1 MRGIYCR
8 TDPNGRKYV
17 GLSCDIKRR
26 WKEENREALKHLEN
40 HKENSLYFG
49 LNRFGAHSFIN
60 EVVEEIPYDYNK
72 SIWENAEFLSMRE
85 QYWINYFDSYNNG
98 YNLTRGGSGAN
109 TTLEEQRKAYIENEA
124 IIKKAIDDGIT
135 QELFIKTFH
144 INKAYYEDLRAQ
156 SKTNPNRFRYLDSKN
171 ELNKGE
177 KIWLER
183 NKKSRKKMRITKD
196 SQVGVVQWVTFT
208 KAEYEL
214 SRARGGQAK
223 KTKCKG
229 VEAKRGLMIENKIW
243 MENGHYAFVNSKGTR
258 ITKRRSFI
266 NTPPWATESLIDK
279 GREFIATFPSKIEK

>member
-1 MRGIYCR
+1 
-8 TDPNGRKYV
+8 
-17 GLSCDIKRR
+17 
-26 WKEENREALKHLEN
+26 
-40 HKENSLYFG
+40 
-49 LNRFGAHSFIN
+49 
-60 EVVEEIPYDYNK
+60 
-72 SIWENAEFLSMRE
+72 MRE

-109 TTLEEQRKAYIENEA
+109 TTLEEQRKAYKENEA